1 MNQSGRH
8 PLPLWQ
14 VPAAGDWIGGVYEVV
29 GEIGSG
35 AMGVVLLAVDQQLGR
50 RVAIKFIH
58 PWLCTSDFR
67 EHFLREARA
76 MAELSH
82 PNLLSIHAFDFRD
95 LLDFKLRMEFPGADV
110 ECVSDGQAA
119 LDALERNPPSVVIL
133 DLMMPVLDGAALT
146 VQLRSRSEY
155 ARVPILVLTASGG
168 PNEWQFLSSIGAD
181 RFLVKPV
188 DLDDVVTLVRRT
200 IRESA
205 QSDDFVGACW
215 PRA

>member
-1 MNQSGRH
+1 
-8 PLPLWQ
+8 
-14 VPAAGDWIGGVYEVV
+14 
-29 GEIGSG
+29 
-35 AMGVVLLAVDQQLGR
+35 
-50 RVAIKFIH
+50 
-58 PWLCTSDFR
+58 
-67 EHFLREARA
+67 
-76 MAELSH
+76 
-82 PNLLSIHAFDFRD
+82 
-95 LLDFKLRMEFPGADV
+95 
-110 ECVSDGQAA
+110 
-119 LDALERNPPSVVIL
+119 
-133 DLMMPVLDGAALT
+133 MMPVLDGAALT